1 MKDKPDFY
9 KIGLFQFILNIAT
22 NGFDYLGSIA
32 SFLVISV
39 PVILKKIIK

>member
-1 MKDKPDFY
+1 MID
-9 KIGLFQFILNIAT
+9 IFQFFLHIAT

-39 PVILKKIIK
+39 PVS